1 MAKKIDK
8 NEMLLE
14 AKGLYKT
21 YTQTSGFF
29 VRKQRIIKALNKVSL
44 SIKKGQTL
52 AVVGES
58 GSGKS
63 SLARCLLQLQAI
75 DQGELFFKGQNMTS
89 LNKLDSKSLKR
100 DIQMVFQDPY
110 ASLNPRLK
118 IEEILEEGLV
128 IHELGNKKARQVK
141 VRDMI
146 KKVGLSVADL
156 NKYPH
161 QFSGGQRQRIG
172 IARAL
177 IVEPQLV
184 ICDEPVSALDV
195 SIQAQILLLLKD
207 LQKEFNLSY
216 LFISHDLRVVRHM
229 ADEII
234 VMHQGK
240 IVEQGPTKGIYEKPK
255 ANYTREL
262 LNAIPGKHFN
272 FKVS

>member
-1 MAKKIDK
+1 MAKIVK
-8 NEMLLE
+8 NEVLLE

-29 VRKQRIIKALNKVSL
+29 VKKQRVIKALNNVSL
-44 SIKKGQTL
+44 SIKKGETL
-52 AVVGES
+52 AIVGES

-63 SLARCLLQLQAI
+63 TLARCLLQLLSL
-75 DQGELFFKGQNMTS
+75 DQGELFFKGKNLNS
-89 LNKLDSKSLKR
+89 LDVKDKKYLKR
-100 DIQMVFQDPY
+100 HIQMVFQDPY
-110 ASLNPRLK
+110 ASLNPRMK
-118 IEEILEEGLV
+118 ISEILEEGLL
-128 IHELGNKKARQVK
+128 IHDLGDKFSRDKKM
-141 VRDMI
+141 RDMI
-146 KKVGLSVADL
+146 KKVGLEVSDL

-177 IVEPQLV
+177 IVEPELV

-195 SIQAQILLLLKD
+195 SIQAQILLLLKE
-207 LQKEFNLSY
+207 LQKELGLSY

-229 ADEII
+229 ADSIA

-240 IVEQGPTKGIYEKPK
+240 IVEQGSIKGIYEKPK

-262 LNAIPGKHFN
+262 LNAIPGNHFK

>member
-1 MAKKIDK
+1 MAKILK
-8 NEMLLE
+8 NEVLLE

-29 VRKQRIIKALNKVSL
+29 VKKQRVIKALNNVSL
-44 SIKKGQTL
+44 SIKKGETL
-52 AVVGES
+52 AIVGES

-63 SLARCLLQLQAI
+63 TLARCLLQLLSL
-75 DQGELFFKGQNMTS
+75 DQGELFFKGKNLTT
-89 LNKLDSKSLKR
+89 LDEEGKKYLKR
-100 DIQMVFQDPY
+100 HIQMVFQDPY
-110 ASLNPRLK
+110 ASLNPRMK
-118 IEEILEEGLV
+118 IAEILEEGLL
-128 IHELGNKKARQVK
+128 IHDLGNKILRDKK
-141 VRDMI
+141 IRDMI
-146 KKVGLSVADL
+146 KKVGLEVFDL

-177 IVEPQLV
+177 IVEPELV

-195 SIQAQILLLLKD
+195 SIQAQILLLLKE
-207 LQKEFNLSY
+207 LQKELGLSY

-229 ADEII
+229 ADRIA

-240 IVEQGPTKGIYEKPK
+240 IVEQGSIKGIYEKPK

-262 LNAIPGKHFN
+262 LNAIPGNHFK

>member
-1 MAKKIDK
+1 MAKMLK
-8 NEMLLE
+8 NEVLLE

-29 VRKQRIIKALNKVSL
+29 VKKQRVIKALNNVSL
-44 SIKKGQTL
+44 SIKRGETL
-52 AVVGES
+52 AIVGES

-63 SLARCLLQLQAI
+63 TLARCLLQLLSL
-75 DQGELFFKGQNMTS
+75 DQGELFFKGKNLNS
-89 LNKLDSKSLKR
+89 LDVKDKKYLKR
-100 DIQMVFQDPY
+100 HIQMVFQDPY
-110 ASLNPRLK
+110 ASLNPRMK
-118 IEEILEEGLV
+118 ISEILEEGLL
-128 IHELGNKKARQVK
+128 IHDLGNKILRDKK
-141 VRDMI
+141 MRDMI
-146 KKVGLSVADL
+146 KKVGLEVSDL

-177 IVEPQLV
+177 IVEPELV

-207 LQKEFNLSY
+207 LQKELGLSY

-229 ADEII
+229 ADNIA

-240 IVEQGPTKGIYEKPK
+240 IVEQGSIKGIYEKPK

-262 LNAIPGKHFN
+262 LNAIPGNHFK

>member
-1 MAKKIDK
+1 MAKMLK
-8 NEMLLE
+8 NEVLLE

-29 VRKQRIIKALNKVSL
+29 VKKQRIIKALNNVSL
-44 SIKKGQTL
+44 SIKKGETL
-52 AVVGES
+52 AIVGES

-63 SLARCLLQLQAI
+63 TLARCLLQLLSL
-75 DQGELFFKGQNMTS
+75 DQGKLFFKGKNLTT
-89 LNKLDSKSLKR
+89 LDVEGKKYLKR
-100 DIQMVFQDPY
+100 HIQMVFQDPY
-110 ASLNPRLK
+110 ASLNPRMK
-118 IEEILEEGLV
+118 IAEILEEGLL
-128 IHELGNKKARQVK
+128 IHDLGNKILRDKK
-141 VRDMI
+141 MRDMI
-146 KKVGLSVADL
+146 KKVGLEVSDL

-177 IVEPQLV
+177 IVEPELV

-195 SIQAQILLLLKD
+195 SIQAQILLLLKE
-207 LQKEFNLSY
+207 LQKELGLSY

-229 ADEII
+229 ADSIA

-240 IVEQGPTKGIYEKPK
+240 IIEQGSIKGIYEKPK

-262 LNAIPGKHFN
+262 LNAIPGNHFK

>member
-1 MAKKIDK
+1 MVKIVK
-8 NEMLLE
+8 NEVLLE

-29 VRKQRIIKALNKVSL
+29 VKKQRVIKALNNVSL
-44 SIKKGQTL
+44 SIKKGETL
-52 AVVGES
+52 AIVGES

-63 SLARCLLQLQAI
+63 TLARCLLQLLSL
-75 DQGELFFKGQNMTS
+75 DQGELFFKGKNLTT
-89 LNKLDSKSLKR
+89 LDVEGKKYLKR
-100 DIQMVFQDPY
+100 HIQMVFQDPY
-110 ASLNPRLK
+110 ASLNPRMK
-118 IEEILEEGLV
+118 IAEILEEGLL
-128 IHELGNKKARQVK
+128 IHDLGNKIVRDKK
-141 VRDMI
+141 MRDMI
-146 KKVGLSVADL
+146 KKVGLEASDL

-177 IVEPQLV
+177 IVEPELV

-195 SIQAQILLLLKD
+195 SIQAQILLLLKE
-207 LQKEFNLSY
+207 LQKELGLSY

-229 ADEII
+229 ADSIA

-240 IVEQGPTKGIYEKPK
+240 IVEQGSIKGIYEKPK

-262 LNAIPGKHFN
+262 LNAIPGNHFK

>member
-1 MAKKIDK
+1 MAKIVK
-8 NEMLLE
+8 NEVLLE

-29 VRKQRIIKALNKVSL
+29 VKKQRVIKALNNVSV
-44 SIKKGQTL
+44 SIKKGETL
-52 AVVGES
+52 AIVGES

-63 SLARCLLQLQAI
+63 TLARCLLQLLSL
-75 DQGELFFKGQNMTS
+75 DQGEIFFKGKNLNS
-89 LNKLDSKSLKR
+89 LDVEGKKYLKR
-100 DIQMVFQDPY
+100 HIQMVFQDPY
-110 ASLNPRLK
+110 ASLNPRMK
-118 IEEILEEGLV
+118 IAEILEEGLL
-128 IHELGNKKARQVK
+128 IHDLGNKIVRDKK
-141 VRDMI
+141 MRDMI
-146 KKVGLSVADL
+146 KKVGLEVSDL

-177 IVEPQLV
+177 IVEPELV

-195 SIQAQILLLLKD
+195 SIQAQILLLLKE
-207 LQKEFNLSY
+207 LQKELGLSY

-229 ADEII
+229 ADSIA

-240 IVEQGPTKGIYEKPK
+240 IVEQGSIKGIYEKPK
-255 ANYTREL
+255 AHYTREL
-262 LNAIPGKHFN
+262 LNAIPGNHFK

>member
-8 NEMLLE
+8 HEILLE

-29 VRKQRIIKALNKVSL
+29 VRKVKTIKALKNVSL
-44 SIKKGQTL
+44 RIMKGQTL

-63 SLARCLLQLQAI
+63 TLARSLLQLQAI
-75 DQGELFFKGQNMTS
+75 DQGELRFKGQDMTS
-89 LNKLDSKSLKR
+89 LNKTDGKALKR
-100 DIQMVFQDPY
+100 SIQMVFQDPY
-110 ASLNPRLK
+110 ASLNPRMK

-128 IHELGNKKARQVK
+128 IHGLGNKKTRQLK

-146 KKVGLSVADL
+146 KKVGLNVADL

-177 IVEPQLV
+177 IVEPELV

-240 IVEQGPTKGIYEKPK
+240 IVEQGQTKKVYEKPK

-262 LNAIPGKHFN
+262 LNAIPGKHFK